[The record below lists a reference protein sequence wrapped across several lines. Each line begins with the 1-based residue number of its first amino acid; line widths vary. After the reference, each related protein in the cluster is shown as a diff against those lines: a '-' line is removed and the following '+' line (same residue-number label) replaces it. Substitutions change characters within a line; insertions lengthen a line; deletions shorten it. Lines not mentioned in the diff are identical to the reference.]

1 MLGPVGV
8 ENNLFNER
16 NEVVPPFENRS
27 HAVERCCVSGVDLV
41 GPRVVIAK

>member
-8 ENNLFNER
+8 ENNLLNER

-27 HAVERCCVSGVDLV
+27 HAFERCRVSCVDLV